1 MSMSNSLNVL
11 IIDDEF
17 HARKLLADYV
27 SKIPF
32 LNLVKTCSNVFEAI
46 EVMQKDCI
54 DLLILDIQM
63 PDMTGMEFAR
73 SLNKK
78 PIIIF
83 STAYSEYALESYELD
98 VADYLLKPIEF
109 PRFLQG
115 VYRAKNR
122 YEMRFPDEEINP
134 VQKIGTSTN
143 KDDFIIVKDGTKI
156 HKIDYSDL
164 LYVEGQR
171 EYVTFH
177 TTQKKITALY
187 VMKNLEDILPKD
199 RFMRAHKSYIVAVKF
214 IEMIEGNMLKVAG
227 EKIPIGG
234 NYKNDLLD
242 RLGGKTSDLAARK

>member
-1 MSMSNSLNVL
+1 MKQMNTL
-11 IIDDEF
+11 IVDDEH

-27 SKIPF
+27 IKVPF
-32 LNLVKTCSNVFEAI
+32 LNLLKTCMNVFEAI
-46 EVMQKDCI
+46 EVMQKEQV

-83 STAYSEYALESYELD
+83 STAYSEYAIEGFELD
-98 VADYLLKPIEF
+98 VADYLLKPVEF
-109 PRFLQG
+109 PRFLQAA
-115 VYRAKNR
+115 YKAKSR
-122 YEMRFPDEEINP
+122 YEMKQPDKEIITTPKTDIDN
-134 VQKIGTSTN
+134 
-143 KDDFIIVKDGTKI
+143 FITVKDGTKI

-164 LYVEGQR
+164 LYIEGQR

-199 RFMRAHKSYIVAVKF
+199 RFMRVHKSYIVAVKF

-227 EKIPIGG
+227 AKIPIGG

-242 RLGGKTSDLAARK
+242 RLGGKTSDLATRK

>member
-1 MSMSNSLNVL
+1 MNVL
-11 IIDDEF
+11 IVDDEH

-27 SKIPF
+27 IKVPF
-32 LNLVKTCSNVFEAI
+32 LNLVKTCMNVFEAI
-46 EVMQKDCI
+46 EVMQRERV

-115 VYRAKNR
+115 IYRAKNR
-122 YEMRFPDEEINP
+122 HEMKLPTKEVNYLQKTDIN
-134 VQKIGTSTN
+134 S
-143 KDDFIIVKDGTKI
+143 KDDFITVKDGTKI
-156 HKIDYSDL
+156 HKIQYSDL
-164 LYVEGQR
+164 LYIEGQR

-177 TTQKKITALY
+177 TTHKNITALH
-187 VMKNLEDILPKD
+187 VLKNLEDILPKD
-199 RFMRAHKSYIVAVKF
+199 CFMRVHKSYIVAVKS

-227 EKIPIGG
+227 ETIPIGG

-242 RLGGKTSDLAARK
+242 RLNRK

>member
-1 MSMSNSLNVL
+1 MSVPNILNVL
-11 IIDDEF
+11 IVDDEF

-32 LNLVKTCSNVFEAI
+32 LNLVKTCTNVFEAI
-46 EVMQKDCI
+46 EVMQKECI

-115 VYRAKNR
+115 IYRAKSR
-122 YEMRFPDEEINP
+122 YEMKFPTKETSQT
-134 VQKIGTSTN
+134 QKTEVN
-143 KDDFIIVKDGTKI
+143 KDDFITVKDGTKI
-156 HKIDYSDL
+156 HKIQYPDL
-164 LYVEGQR
+164 LYIEGQR

-177 TTQKKITALY
+177 TTQKNITALY
-187 VMKNLEDILPKD
+187 VLKNLEDILPKD
-199 RFMRAHKSYIVAVKF
+199 RFIRVHKSYIVAIRY
-214 IEMIEGNMLKVAG
+214 IEMIEGNMLKIKG
-227 EKIPIGG
+227 ETIPIGG
-234 NYKNDLLD
+234 NYRNDLLD
-242 RLGGKTSDLAARK
+242 RLNSTVRSK

>member
-1 MSMSNSLNVL
+1 MNV
-11 IIDDEF
+11 IIVDDEH

-27 SKIPF
+27 IKVPF
-32 LNLVKTCSNVFEAI
+32 LNLVKTCMNVFEAI
-46 EVMQKDCI
+46 EVMQRERI

-83 STAYSEYALESYELD
+83 STAYSEYAIEGFELD

-109 PRFLQG
+109 PRFLQAA
-115 VYRAKNR
+115 YKAKNR
-122 YEMRFPDEEINP
+122 YEMKLPVANEIIP
-134 VQKIGTSTN
+134 IQKTDID
-143 KDDFIIVKDGTKI
+143 KDNFIIVKDGTKI
-156 HKIDYSDL
+156 HKIDFPDL
-164 LYVEGQR
+164 LYIEGQR

-177 TTQKKITALY
+177 TSQKKITALY
-187 VMKNLEDILPKD
+187 VMKILEDSLPQKHFI
-199 RFMRAHKSYIVAVKF
+199 RVHKSYIVAIRH

-234 NYKNDLLD
+234 SYKNDLLS
-242 RLGGKTSDLAARK
+242 RLSSRP

>member
-1 MSMSNSLNVL
+1 MNVL
-11 IIDDEF
+11 IVDDEF

-32 LNLVKTCSNVFEAI
+32 LHLIKTCANVFEAI
-46 EVMQKDCI
+46 EAMQKDCI

-73 SLNKK
+73 SLNKR

-83 STAYSEYALESYELD
+83 STAYSEYAIEGFELD

-109 PRFLQG
+109 PRFLQAA
-115 VYRAKNR
+115 YKAKNR
-122 YEMRFPDEEINP
+122 YETKQPVAKEIVS
-134 VQKIGTSTN
+134 VQKTDID
-143 KDDFIIVKDGTKI
+143 KDNFIIVKDGPKI

-164 LYVEGQR
+164 LYIEGQR

-177 TTQKKITALY
+177 TTQKRITALY
-187 VMKNLEDILPKD
+187 VMKNLEDILPQKQFI
-199 RFMRAHKSYIVAVKF
+199 RVHKSYIVGIKY
-214 IEMIEGNMLKVAG
+214 IEMIEGNMLKISG

-234 NYKNDLLD
+234 SYKESLLS
-242 RLGGKTSDLAARK
+242 RLSR

>member
-1 MSMSNSLNVL
+1 MKDMMNVL
-11 IIDDEF
+11 IVDDEL

-27 SKIPF
+27 NKVPF
-32 LNLVKTCSNVFEAI
+32 LHLVKTCMNVFEAI
-46 EVMQKDCI
+46 EVMHKECI

-63 PDMTGMEFAR
+63 PSMTGMEFAR
-73 SLNKK
+73 SMNQK

-109 PRFLQG
+109 PRFLQA
-115 VYRAKNR
+115 VYKAKNR
-122 YEMRFPDEEINP
+122 FDMKLPVKESNP
-134 VQKIGTSTN
+134 LQKLN
-143 KDDFIIVKDGTKI
+143 VEKDDFITVKDGTKI

-164 LYVEGQR
+164 IYIEGQR

-177 TTQKKITALY
+177 TTQKNITALY

-199 RFMRAHKSYIVAVKF
+199 RFMRIHKSYIVAVKY
-214 IEMIEGNMLKVAG
+214 IEMIEGNMLKISG

-234 NYKNDLLD
+234 SYKNALLN
-242 RLGGKTSDLAARK
+242 RLSKDTKNRN